1 MEFTGRYP
9 IQAEPE
15 TVWRALHDPAVLKDC
30 IPGCEAMERTGA
42 ESFSATV
49 ALKIGP
55 IKARFKGNVT
65 LSEEHAPVRCRLAGE
80 GEGGPAGFAR
90 GEALVELAP
99 SEGGTELSYRAEA
112 QVGGK
117 LAQIG
122 QRLIDGAAR
131 QIADQFFAR
140 LSERLAPEP
149 VTMPAAVTEEP
160 RASINGTTI
169 WTVGLVAVA
178 LILILMFTVVI

>member
-1 MEFTGRYP
+1 MEFTGRYA
-9 IQAEPE
+9 IRAEPE
-15 TVWRALHDPAVLKDC
+15 TVWRALHDPQMLKDC
-30 IPGCEAMERTGA
+30 IPGCEAIERSGLQD
-42 ESFSATV
+42 FSATV

-55 IKARFKGNVT
+55 IKARFQGKVT
-65 LSEEHAPVRCRLAGE
+65 LSEEHAPLRCRLAGE
-80 GEGGPAGFAR
+80 GEGGAAGFAR

-99 SEGGTELSYRAEA
+99 AEGGTELSYRAEA

-140 LSERLAPEP
+140 LSEQLAPRESP
-149 VTMPAAVTEEP
+149 APAAAAEDAP
-160 RASINGTTI
+160 AISGTTI
-169 WTVGLVAVA
+169 WAIGLVAVA
-178 LILILMFTVVI
+178 IIMILMFTVVM

>member
-1 MEFTGRYP
+1 MEFTGRYA
-9 IQAEPE
+9 IRAEPE
-15 TVWRALHDPAVLKDC
+15 TVWRALHDPAMLKDC
-30 IPGCEAMERTGA
+30 IPGCEAVERTGA
-42 ESFSATV
+42 EDFSATV
-49 ALKIGP
+49 TLKIGP
-55 IKARFKGNVT
+55 IKARFQGKVS

-99 SEGGTELSYRAEA
+99 TESGTELSYRAEA

-131 QIADQFFAR
+131 QIADQFFAA
-140 LSERLAPEP
+140 LSERLGPQESATTAVAMAEEAP
-149 VTMPAAVTEEP
+149 AI
-160 RASINGTTI
+160 SGTTI
-169 WTVGLVAVA
+169 WTIGLVAVA
-178 LILILMFTVVI
+178 LILILMFTVVM

>member
-15 TVWRALHDPAVLKDC
+15 TVWRALHDPEMLKDC
-30 IPGCEAMERTGA
+30 IPGCETITRNGA
-42 ESFSATV
+42 QDFSATV

-55 IKARFKGNVT
+55 MKARFKGKVT
-65 LSEEHAPVRCRLAGE
+65 LSEEHAPIRCKLAGE

-99 SEGGTELSYRAEA
+99 TESGTELSYRAEA

-140 LSERLAPEP
+140 LSERLAPAQASP
-149 VTMPAAVTEEP
+149 PAAAAEETP
-160 RASINGTTI
+160 AISGTTI
-169 WTVGLVAVA
+169 WTIGLVAVA
-178 LILILMFTVVI
+178 LILILMFTVVL